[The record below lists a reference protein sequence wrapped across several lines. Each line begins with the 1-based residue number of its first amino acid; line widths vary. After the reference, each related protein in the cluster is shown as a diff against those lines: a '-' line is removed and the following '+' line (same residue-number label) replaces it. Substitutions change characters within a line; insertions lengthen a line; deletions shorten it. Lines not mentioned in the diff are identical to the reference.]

1 MASTDA
7 PMAAPQAKS
16 IDATP
21 EVGQSISH
29 EGKEYTTIKEGLAH
43 ILVPHDTPTSTDP
56 RMSKEDTQKQQVF
69 YNPIQ
74 QFNRDLSVLAIK
86 TFGLDSIQRKQDR
99 HAKQLKRGPKK
110 FKGQGKGVVEEDEQN
125 EAVAVEDES
134 TLKRKLAEG
143 EADDGAAS
151 AKKQKVTDN
160 GDATEAEAP
169 PALPTQGDT
178 AKEPT
183 PWRAPFTI
191 LDALSAT
198 GLRALRYAKEIPF
211 ATSITSNDM
220 SKNAVESIKL
230 NVKHNKLEDTIKPNT
245 GNAIAY
251 MYSYCDKKGYDVI
264 DLDPYGTAA
273 PFIDSAIQAI
283 NDDGLLCV
291 TCTDSAIFASHGYLE
306 KTYSQYGGL
315 PFKGESCHE
324 GGLRL
329 VLHAIASS
337 AARYGMAIEPLLS
350 LSIDYYL
357 RVFVRVRKAPNDV
370 KLLAG
375 KTMLV
380 YSCDNGCGAWTTQ
393 FLARN
398 KVTKNKKGDPFYK
411 HGFAAGPSADEHCRH
426 CGTKTHIVGPMYG
439 GPLHNIG
446 FVERVLAQLNEVD
459 YKTYPTMDRIEGM
472 LRTALEEVTFGVKS
486 NNQTDKVLDPLIPKA
501 DPAEID
507 HHPFFFIPSSVARVV
522 HCSAPPTA
530 ALRGALRHAGFRVT
544 MSHCKPGSIKTD
556 ASWTDIWHI
565 MTEWVRQKAPLK
577 NPLKE
582 NTAGRAIMSK
592 ATTSTVS
599 ANGTSATIATATDST
614 PQNGEGADVEMAD
627 TETTERPTYLG
638 TKFEVKFDEK
648 LGRDHDRGKYVR
660 YQLAPRENWGPM
672 SRAK

>member
-1 MASTDA
+1 MAES
-7 PMAAPQAKS
+7 QAKT
-16 IDATP
+16 IDADP
-21 EVGQSISH
+21 VVGQHVSH

-56 RMSKEDTQKQQVF
+56 SMSKEDTQKQQVF

-86 TFGLDSIQRKQDR
+86 TFGLDSVHRKQER
-99 HAKQLKRGPKK
+99 HAKQMKKGPRKQ
-110 FKGQGKGVVEEDEQN
+110 KGQGKEIAGEKLDTAAFEDEN
-125 EAVAVEDES
+125 A
-134 TLKRKLAEG
+134 LKRKLAEG
-143 EADDGAAS
+143 ETDDSATS
-151 AKKQKVTDN
+151 AKKQKVAESN
-160 GDATEAEAP
+160 DAIEDTEAAP
-169 PALPTQGDT
+169 TAGDT
-178 AKEPT
+178 EAVPAAHSQTESSKESR

-230 NVKHNKLEDTIKPNT
+230 NIQHNKLEGTIKPNT

-251 MYSYCDKKGYDVI
+251 MYSYCDKNGYDVI

-291 TCTDSAIFASHGYLE
+291 TCTDSAIFASHCYME
-306 KTYSQYGGL
+306 KTFSQYGGL
-315 PFKGESCHE
+315 PFKGDACHE
-324 GGLRL
+324 GGVRL
-329 VLHAIASS
+329 VLQAIASS

-357 RVFVRVRKAPNDV
+357 RVFVRVRKSPNDV

-393 FLARN
+393 NLARN
-398 KVTKNKKGDPFYK
+398 KVTKNKKDEPFYK
-411 HGFAAGPSADEHCRH
+411 FGYAAGPSADESCRH
-426 CGTKTHIVGPMYG
+426 CGKKTHLVGPMYG
-439 GPLHNIG
+439 GPLHNVG

-459 YKTYPTMDRIEGM
+459 RETYPTMDRIEGM
-472 LRTALEEVTFGVKS
+472 LRTALDEITFGVKPKDEQS
-486 NNQTDKVLDPLIPKA
+486 KTMLTPLIPKA

-507 HHPFFFIPSSVARVV
+507 HHPFFFLPSSISRVL

-530 ALRGALRHAGFRVT
+530 ALRGALRHAGYRVT

-577 NPLKE
+577 NQLKE
-582 NTAGRAIMSK
+582 NSAGRAIMSK
-592 ATTSTVS
+592 ASTGTAS
-599 ANGTSATIATATDST
+599 TNGTPENAATDLNA
-614 PQNGEGADVEMAD
+614 QNGEPADVEMAN
-627 TETTERPTYLG
+627 TETPAQPSYLDSN
-638 TKFEVKFDEK
+638 FEVKFDEK
-648 LGRDHDRGKYVR
+648 LGKDHDRGRYVR
-660 YQLAPRENWGPM
+660 YQLRENWGPM
-672 SRAK
+672 ARAK